1 MDSNGNIPFERG
13 KRYLVWGTFQ
23 AQTIEQTG
31 PDKYDIN
38 EESTAVLDLGKH
50 PIYEDSAEIYD
61 EEYIKDGVLYVSGR

>member
-1 MDSNGNIPFERG
+1 MHEDYAPPEKLILRGNIMDSNGNIPFERG

-50 PIYEDSAEIYD
+50 PNI
-61 EEYIKDGVLYVSGR
+61 